1 MAAMQRA
8 LLLETG
14 GAIGCFDDGTAL
26 LLSPEAT
33 GIVGVEPPRIDAP
46 LGMVV
51 HTTRFTP
58 SKWRTKAAGERG
70 GRSRARRPYRD
81 ADVARAP
88 RSARVPERVLDAA
101 LPDEA
106 TALEVGPE
114 RAASRS
120 LSRRAQRA

>member
-1 MAAMQRA
+1 MFTPPMAAMQRA

-26 LLSPEAT
+26 LFSPEAT

-58 SKWRTKAAGERG
+58 SKWRTKAAGAAG
-70 GRSRARRPYRD
+70 GR
-81 ADVARAP
+81 VARAAP
-88 RSARVPERVLDAA
+88 AP
-101 LPDEA
+101 
-106 TALEVGPE
+106 
-114 RAASRS
+114 
-120 LSRRAQRA
+120 